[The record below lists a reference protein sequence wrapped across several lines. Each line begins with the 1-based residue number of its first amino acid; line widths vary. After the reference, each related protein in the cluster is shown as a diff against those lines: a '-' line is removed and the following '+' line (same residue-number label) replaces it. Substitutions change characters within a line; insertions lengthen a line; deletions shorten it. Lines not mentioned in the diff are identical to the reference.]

1 MFDIQQ
7 VNEYRKVKAPEELR
21 QQVLQAATKR
31 HSPRHRGA
39 FAGVAALAACL
50 ALVLGLHFAGLGGAD
65 VLLMG
70 EPLKEGAPVVLEL
83 AALPRTMAEPQNGP
97 AAYSRQTMPTQQVEL
112 ELNLKDTTRLEVSD
126 GYLMVLQNGEAV
138 DDWTALHGK
147 VTVLW
152 EIDPAQ
158 VTNTYQLEMYGGET
172 CRKIT
177 LSYEENQGGWI
188 AQINP

>member
-7 VNEYRKVKAPEELR
+7 VNEYRKVKAPEKLR

-31 HSPRHRGA
+31 HRPRHRGA

-50 ALVLGLHFAGLGGAD
+50 ALVFGLHFAGLGGAN

-83 AALPRTMAEPQNGP
+83 AAGPQAMAEPQTGP
-97 AAYSRQTMPTQQVEL
+97 TAYSRQAMPTQQVEL
-112 ELNLKDTTRLEVSD
+112 ELNLEDTTRLEVSD

-158 VTNTYQLEMYGGET
+158 VTKTYQLEMYGGET